1 MTSFPAAARWGL
13 LLGTGLALAVTPAHA
28 RKKAKD
34 ADLAP
39 ATSGLIDNV
48 NGLAIG
54 GDGRLVHF
62 TGLLIDRQGR
72 IERRLMEGEKRP
84 ERLAYRMD
92 AKGQTLIPSFV
103 DGHAEV
109 IATGIARMTL
119 DLSDT
124 RSLAQA
130 QAKIAAYARD
140 NDGRKWILGRGWDP
154 ARWGS
159 ASLPTAA
166 DLDAALSTIP
176 VWLESADGEMGWA
189 NSLAMRQAGI
199 GPTSKAPAGGRI
211 IMAGGKPTGLFSGT
225 AMDMVRRIIPP
236 PAPKDRDIA
245 LDKAQPLFLAAGI
258 GTVADMGTSISD
270 WQSYRR
276 AGDRGALRLRIVG
289 YADGIENMV
298 TIAGPG
304 PSPWLYDDR
313 LRLAGV
319 HFAIDGTLAT
329 RTAWLKAPY
338 ADAPDEKGMARI
350 DSTRLRN
357 QMSRAA
363 MDGFQIALS
372 THGDAAV
379 DEAIYAIDEL
389 AATYDGDRR
398 WRIEGAELVDPA
410 DRAALAARGALVT
423 VQPGQLADTGPALLR
438 RVGENRALLP
448 LSALSVGGDRL
459 SFGNWAFGGGTSGSV
474 PSPFIAIAAAM
485 SRADARG
492 EPFGGLPPQEEH
504 LRFEQAFAAATRGAA
519 FALQGEKRAG
529 SLEPGQWA
537 DFLLIDRDISL
548 ASAADIAQTKL
559 LEHWLGGHKVWSATG
574 APAAVPSTE
583 KREPAGPPQ

>member
-1 MTSFPAAARWGL
+1 MRPAPTAGRWKTFFSVSL
-13 LLGTGLALAVTPAHA
+13 LLPALLSASPALA
-28 RKKAKD
+28 RKKAKQGD
-34 ADLAP
+34 QPA

-48 NGLAIG
+48 NGLAISAE
-54 GDGRLVHF
+54 GRLVHF
-62 TGLLIDRQGR
+62 TGLLIDGDGR
-72 IERRLMEGEKRP
+72 IERRLMASDKRP
-84 ERLAYRMD
+84 DRLAYRLD

-130 QAKIAAYARD
+130 QAKIAAHARD
-140 NDGRKWILGRGWDP
+140 NGARKWILGRGWDP
-154 ARWGS
+154 ARWGD
-159 ASLPTAA
+159 APLPTAA
-166 DLDAALSTIP
+166 DLDGIVADIP
-176 VWLESADGEMGWA
+176 VWLESADGAAGWA
-189 NSLAMRQAGI
+189 NSLAMKQAGI
-199 GPTSKAPAGGRI
+199 TAATKAPAGGRI
-211 IMAGGKPTGLFSGT
+211 LLTGGKPGGIFLGT
-225 AMDMVRRIIPP
+225 AMQLVSRIVPP

-289 YADGIENMV
+289 YADGIDNMA
-298 TIAGPG
+298 TIAGPA
-304 PSPWLYDDR
+304 PSPWLYNDR

-319 HFAIDGTLAT
+319 HFAIDGGLGT

-372 THGDAAV
+372 AHGDAAM
-379 DEAIYAIDEL
+379 DEAAYAIAEL
-389 AATYDGDRR
+389 AATYEGDRR
-398 WRIEGAELVDPA
+398 WRIEGADLSDAAV
-410 DRAALAARGALVT
+410 RAQLAAHGT
-423 VQPGQLADTGPALLR
+423 VLTVRPGQLAADGPALLR
-438 RVGENRALLP
+438 RVGADRSLLP
-448 LSALSVGGDRL
+448 LSTLGE
-459 SFGNWAFGGGTSGSV
+459 GGGGLALGGWAAGGV
-474 PSPFIAIAAAM
+474 PSPFAAIAAAM
-485 SRADARG
+485 SRADERG
-492 EPFGGLPPQEEH
+492 EPLGGLPVATER
-504 LRFEQAFAAATRGAA
+504 LRFEHAFAAATRGSA
-519 FALQGEKRAG
+519 FALQGEQRVGA
-529 SLEPGQWA
+529 LEPGQWA

-548 ASAADIAQTKL
+548 ASPGDIAGTKL
-559 LEHWLGGHKVWSATG
+559 TEHWLAGKRVWSAGG
-574 APAAVPSTE
+574 APEKTEAAAS
-583 KREPAGPPQ
+583 R

>member
-1 MTSFPAAARWGL
+1 MRFLPYATRWGAILGATL
-13 LLGTGLALAVTPAHA
+13 LLSATPALA
-28 RKKAKD
+28 RKKAKKSD
-34 ADLAP
+34 PP

-48 NGLAIG
+48 NGLAISA
-54 GDGRLVHF
+54 DGRLVHF
-62 TGLLIDRQGR
+62 TGLLIDREGR
-72 IERRLMEGEKRP
+72 IEQRLRESDKRP

-130 QAKIAAYARD
+130 QAKIAAHARD
-140 NDGRKWILGRGWDP
+140 NGGRKWILGRGWDP
-154 ARWGS
+154 LRWGD
-159 ASLPTAA
+159 APLPSAA
-166 DLDAALSTIP
+166 DLDSAVADIP
-176 VWLESADGEMGWA
+176 VWLESADGAAGWA
-189 NSLAMRQAGI
+189 NSLAMKQAGI
-199 GPTSKAPAGGRI
+199 TAATKAPAGGRI
-211 IMAGGKPTGLFSGT
+211 ILTDGKPGGLFLGT
-225 AMDMVRRIIPP
+225 AMQLVSRIIPP

-289 YADGIENMV
+289 YADGVENMA
-298 TIAGPG
+298 TIAGPA

-319 HFAIDGTLAT
+319 HFAIDGGLAT

-338 ADAPDEKGMARI
+338 ADAPGEKGMARI

-372 THGDAAV
+372 AHGDAAM
-379 DEAIYAIDEL
+379 DEAAYAIAEL
-389 AATYDGDRR
+389 AATYEGDRR
-398 WRIEGAELVDPA
+398 WRIEGADLSDAAV
-410 DRAALAARGALVT
+410 RAQLAGHGAMLT
-423 VQPGQLADTGPALLR
+423 VQPGQLAAHGPALLR
-438 RVGENRALLP
+438 RVGADRSFLP
-448 LSALSVGGDRL
+448 LSTLSEGGDRL
-459 SFGNWAFGGGTSGSV
+459 ALGGWAAGAV
-474 PSPFIAIAAAM
+474 PSPFVAIAAAM
-485 SRADARG
+485 SRADEQG
-492 EPFGGLPPQEEH
+492 EPLGGLPVATER
-504 LRFEQAFAAATRGAA
+504 LRFEQAFAAATRGSA
-519 FALQGEKRAG
+519 FALQGEKRMGA
-529 SLEPGQWA
+529 LEPGQWA

-548 ASAADIAQTKL
+548 ASPTDIAGTRLK
-559 LEHWLGGHKVWSATG
+559 EHWLAGKRVWSATDSPEK
-574 APAAVPSTE
+574 AESSAASTGQ
-583 KREPAGPPQ
+583 AGPQQ